1 MLQFCNE
8 IHLLHVL
15 IPISALSLKISYYG
29 DKPFLR
35 QQLSVRNYKTSVKTS
50 PKGCSNSKST
60 HCTQSEEHF
69 I

>member
-8 IHLLHVL
+8 IHLLHAL
-15 IPISALSLKISYYG
+15 IPISVLSLKISYDG

-50 PKGCSNSKST
+50 PKGCSCSKST
-60 HCTQSEEHF
+60 HCIQSEEHF